1 IRNINAEL
9 SLLPLLKGEVNI
21 NKMTLDGVTV
31 NINWDSKGLNWQG
44 DLSADQRQMMQDTNM
59 VLNSVSLKNA
69 TVNFE
74 AANGDVN
81 FTLNKLNG
89 EVMAQSV
96 FGPFRIE
103 GNYMKGD
110 VPQGFAVTIGKMED
124 SMPTSLNAV
133 FTHPKSSSYI
143 RFDGS
148 FQLDNRVLNGNV
160 VVESQ
165 KLSDFVNENTEKVK
179 IREYYNKPLILGFDV
194 AVNKQMINLSNIV
207 MKYEETQGAGSIQ
220 IPNTNLSNPNIKAN
234 FEFADLALEPFV
246 DSVKA
251 FVKKYNE
258 EIFNPNIKMKLTANI
273 KSIRASYEGQIFKD
287 LVSSFEINDKG
298 FLLEDLNIVLP
309 GNTAFNMKGNLYSY
323 DDEAYYQADVSL
335 STEELMKLLKW
346 IRLEP
351 KATATSVY
359 RKMLLTAKLA
369 GNFDKFQ
376 ISPYKVVLDNTT
388 FNGDAG
394 FVFGERKDIMLN
406 VNADT
411 LNFDNYINS
420 IPEEIK
426 AKSFAD
432 RLRYRF
438 SKLGMFNDFD
448 MVLNANAN
456 LVIYEGLPFE
466 KVKFKGNILQSN
478 LELDQVEIGNV
489 ANTSF
494 KLKGKV
500 SGFGSVP
507 SFDNLEYNIEA
518 QDVPNMIEKLGLY
531 DPEFDYNRFYNL
543 AADGTI

>member
-1 IRNINAEL
+1 MQQLFCLCIKGKEKVKKVVLGIVLLLILAIGGTFFYVISIDWNKHKNKISEQFYNSTGKHIAFVGNVSFKIFPTPYLNAINAKIYNSENKNEKPLLDIRNINAEL

-369 GNFDKFQ
+369 FALST
-376 ISPYKVVLDNTT
+376 ISKS
-388 FNGDAG
+388 
-394 FVFGERKDIMLN
+394 LN
-406 VNADT
+406 
-411 LNFDNYINS
+411 
-420 IPEEIK
+420 IP
-426 AKSFAD
+426 
-432 RLRYRF
+432 
-438 SKLGMFNDFD
+438 N
-448 MVLNANAN
+448 
-456 LVIYEGLPFE
+456 FE
-466 KVKFKGNILQSN
+466 K
-478 LELDQVEIGNV
+478 
-489 ANTSF
+489 
-494 KLKGKV
+494 
-500 SGFGSVP
+500 
-507 SFDNLEYNIEA
+507 
-518 QDVPNMIEKLGLY
+518 
-531 DPEFDYNRFYNL
+531 R
-543 AADGTI
+543 